1 MVHLY
6 VDICRN
12 HGLCSVRKCSTSPWE
27 QDEAGRQAGRARL
40 LDQRGPWGEPVMKM
54 RSGKDA
60 RVRGETSL
68 RQRGRTC
75 SWTPQRPAG
84 AGHRKARSQSRRRE
98 AQEGIGIRIR
108 AMRRSKGWSQEVF
121 AEKCGI
127 DPSLLGVI
135 ERGNQNLGLG
145 TLLPIAATLE
155 TTVAKLFTG
164 IA

>member
-1 MVHLY
+1 M
-6 VDICRN
+6 
-12 HGLCSVRKCSTSPWE
+12 
-27 QDEAGRQAGRARL
+27 
-40 LDQRGPWGEPVMKM
+40 
-54 RSGKDA
+54 
-60 RVRGETSL
+60 

-75 SWTPQRPAG
+75 RRTGRQSRPQKPADV
-84 AGHRKARSQSRRRE
+84 GHRKARRQWVSSPTRRE
-98 AQEGIGIRIR
+98 AQEGVGMRIR
-108 AMRRSKGWSQEVF
+108 AMRRSRGWSQEVF

-155 TTVAKLFTG
+155 TTVAELFTG